1 VSRAVAVAAV
11 LAAHLAVSLWL
22 APEQVAGYHDATR
35 VVWKLAAAIAC
46 ALAASSLRRGDY
58 MRGFW
63 IPLGVAY
70 ALLAAAEPAVAG
82 AALGEGPVR
91 TALRA
96 VCLVAANGLSVLAS
110 VVLAR
115 AYRAAGLGFA
125 SSWREAAAYAAVGA
139 LTVAIVGPPLL
150 RDAIDAVS
158 GGGAESWASAFAGL
172 ADAATFVL
180 LVPVLRFA
188 LRIAG
193 GRLAWPWWA
202 FALSSLAWL
211 AFDATELVGGRVAF
225 TSEGFRT
232 AACLLAA
239 LAAVYQREL
248 VASARGAAAA
258 AVLAPTPT
266 PQP

>member
-1 VSRAVAVAAV
+1 MSRALVVAAI
-11 LAAHLAVSLWL
+11 LAAHLALSVWL
-22 APEQVAGYHDATR
+22 SPEALAGYQDGAR
-35 VVWKLAAAIAC
+35 IAWKLLAAIAC
-46 ALAASSLRRGDY
+46 GLAATSLRRGDY
-58 MRGFW
+58 MRSFW
-63 IPLGVAY
+63 VPLGVAY

-82 AALGEGPVR
+82 VALGEGPVR

-96 VCLVAANGLSVLAS
+96 VCLVAANALSVLAS

-115 AYRAAGLGFA
+115 ACRAAGLGLA
-125 SSWREAAAYAAVGA
+125 SSWLEAVAYAAVGA
-139 LTVAIVGPPLL
+139 LSVAIVGPPLL

-211 AFDATELVGGRVAF
+211 AFDATELAAGRAAF
-225 TSEGFRT
+225 ASEAFRT

-248 VASARGAAAA
+248 VASAAGGEAAPA
-258 AVLAPTPT
+258 LEPTAT
-266 PQP
+266 PLP